1 MCIFPFMFLILMT
14 MFRLGKKDADAV
26 VDNFSDCPLRA
37 AMCCF
42 ASDRQVSYNL
52 SVDYSG
58 ITQ

>member
-1 MCIFPFMFLILMT
+1 MFLILMT

-42 ASDRQVSYNL
+42 ASDRQVSYTL